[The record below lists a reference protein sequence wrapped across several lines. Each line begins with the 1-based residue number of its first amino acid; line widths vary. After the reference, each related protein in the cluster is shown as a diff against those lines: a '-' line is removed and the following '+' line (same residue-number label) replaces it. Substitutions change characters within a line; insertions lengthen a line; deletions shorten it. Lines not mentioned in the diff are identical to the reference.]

1 MEITVPEDIGIL
13 SLTILQ
19 QGTITEQVGTICY
32 TESDLD
38 NIQPNTD
45 FVPRPNHPSS
55 LVLFA
60 WHSPVAYCEVKIL
73 DDHVHEREESLVV
86 SLGVT
91 IGSTRVDTHADK
103 MCVYVTNDAAAASKW
118 GSVSVRGGCEC

>member
-13 SLTILQ
+13 SLTIFQ
-19 QGTITEQVGTICY
+19 QGSITEAVGTICY

-60 WHSPVAYCEVKIL
+60 RHSPVAYCDVKIL
-73 DDHVHEREESLVV
+73 DDSVHEREESLVV

-91 IGSTRVDTHADK
+91 IGTTRVDTRADK
-103 MCVYVTNDAAAASKW
+103 ICVYVTNDATATSKC
-118 GSVSVRGGCEC
+118 GS